1 MGVPAPYP
9 ADTLSKGWR
18 FELNMEKVKKSDTW
32 LRARTGFVRA
42 SLLLLWAESWEQTP
56 CGSLPNDDELLS
68 LLLDMDASLFAQHKA
83 VLMRGWVLADDGR
96 LYHETITERVL
107 AMIDKRMSDAQRAA
121 KSRAAKAGVASTQD
135 EVTGASRVTDEGL
148 TGEFNTRT
156 RTSIKEDPN
165 GSRRQADPQLP
176 NCPHDQIVELYHE
189 ALPELPAVKVMSEA
203 RQKAIRGF
211 WRWVLTS
218 KKTDGTPRAQ
228 TTDQAL
234 TWIGSYFQRTN
245 ANDFLMGRRSAGQ
258 GHSNWRCDFDF
269 LLTEKGKRHVI
280 EKTVE
285 AS

>member
-1 MGVPAPYP
+1 MAGGIDWFRWHHGSVTDPKFQLVARKAGARLGDVITVWAFVLEAASSHVERGTVGAMDFETLDFLLGAEEGTAMRILDAMTQRGLIEGDQVAQWDKRQPKREREDGGAADRKRAQRERQTTAPTVTP
-9 ADTLSKGWR
+9 SNPLPDH
-18 FELNMEKVKKSDTW
+18 V
-32 LRARTGFVRA
+32 
-42 SLLLLWAESWEQTP
+42 TP
-56 CGSLPNDDELLS
+56 CHTMSHQKTPRE
-68 LLLDMDASLFAQHKA
+68 
-83 VLMRGWVLADDGR
+83 
-96 LYHETITERVL
+96 E
-107 AMIDKRMSDAQRAA
+107 KRREES
-121 KSRAAKAGVASTQD
+121 
-135 EVTGASRVTDEGL
+135 
-148 TGEFNTRT
+148 NT
-156 RTSIKEDPN
+156 DPN
-165 GSRRQADPQLP
+165 GSRRQADQQLP
-176 NCPHDQIVELYHE
+176 NCPHDQIVDLYHE

-218 KKTDGTPRAQ
+218 KKKDGTPRAQ

-245 ANDFLMGRRSAGQ
+245 ANDFLMGRCGTGQ

>member
-1 MGVPAPYP
+1 
-9 ADTLSKGWR
+9 
-18 FELNMEKVKKSDTW
+18 MEKVKKSDTW

-121 KSRAAKAGVASTQD
+121 KSRAAKANAAPTPN
-135 EVTGASRVTDEGL
+135 EVTDASRVTDEGL
-148 TGEFNTRT
+148 HSEFNTRT
-156 RTSIKEDPN
+156 RTRTSNTEEPN
-165 GSRRQADPQLP
+165 GSRRQADQQLP
-176 NCPHDQIVELYHE
+176 NCPHDDIVRLYHE
-189 ALPELPAVKVMSEA
+189 ALPELPAVKVMSDS
-203 RQKAIRGF
+203 RQKAMRGF

-218 KKTDGTPRAQ
+218 KKSDGSPRAQ
-228 TTDQAL
+228 TADQAL
-234 TWIGSYFQRTN
+234 TWIGNYFERAK

-258 GHSNWRCDFDF
+258 GHDNWRCDFDF

-280 EKTVE
+280 EKT
-285 AS
+285 ADTA